1 MEYPF
6 VNIHT
11 HRPTGCSIELRTW
24 GIHPWLSDE
33 VDPAQLTLP
42 LPPPEGT
49 QAAGEIGLDFARK
62 IDRSRQEQLLH
73 RQLAW
78 AEAAALPVVLHC
90 VRAFEPMLRILGGYR
105 LRGVIFHG
113 FIGSAQQAR
122 EALRRGYRLS
132 FGPRTFDSPKTLHA
146 LRSMPPEAIFL
157 ETDDDPAAIETV
169 YARTAEVLGMEIGP
183 LREQIYRNYEKLFC
197 NGDE

>member
-11 HRPTGCSIELRTW
+11 HRPAGRAVELRTW
-24 GIHPWLSDE
+24 GIHPWLSEE
-33 VDPAQLTLP
+33 VDAARLMLP

-62 IDRSRQEQLLH
+62 IDRTKQEELLR

-78 AEAAALPVVLHC
+78 AEKAALPVVLHC
-90 VRAFEPMLRILGGYR
+90 VRAFEPMMRILDGYT

-113 FIGSAQQAR
+113 FIGSAEQAR
-122 EALRRGYRLS
+122 EALRRSYRLS
-132 FGPRTFDSPKTLHA
+132 FGLRTFRSPKTLRA
-146 LRSMPPEAIFL
+146 LRSLPLETIFL
-157 ETDDDPAAIETV
+157 ETDDDPSDIETV
-169 YARTAEVLGMEIGP
+169 YARAAEALGMGVGP
-183 LREQIYRNYEKLFC
+183 LREQLYRNYEKLFC
-197 NGDE
+197 NGDK